1 MRRFGLDTPADL
13 LQNLRQE
20 KADFLCTKCLDPRHP
35 FNAAMIAYHLAEWVW
50 SEIKR
55 RPDCLYEDQ
64 KAFLRY
70 LGAIHNAPID
80 DAGSIAKGI
89 KRFERHEIGTVEK
102 NAVLGRGNS
111 FQSNRSAP
119 RHLWV
124 RRKDGR
130 KQKVEDFIDELI
142 RFWDRV
148 FQNNAVTQYSDEV
161 EPMGSQYCPCGAKLV
176 VGNYRGEALIG
187 CKQCNVWWPV
197 AKPPIRLNGKDLRAL
212 LSASKS
218 R

>member
-1 MRRFGLDTPADL
+1 MRRFGLGTPADL

-20 KADFLCTKCLDPRHP
+20 KADFLRTKCLESRHAI
-35 FNAAMIAYHLAEWVW
+35 NAAMMAHHLVEWVW

-55 RPDCLYEDQ
+55 RPDCPYEDQ
-64 KAFLRY
+64 KAFLRH
-70 LGAIHNAPID
+70 LRAIHNAPID

-89 KRFERHEIGTVEK
+89 KRFERDEIAAAER
-102 NAVLGRGNS
+102 NAAFRRGNC
-111 FQSNRSAP
+111 FQSNGSTA

-130 KQKVEDFIDELI
+130 EQKVEEFIDELI

-148 FQNNAVTQYSDEV
+148 FRNNAVIQYSDEL
-161 EPMGSQYCPCGAKLV
+161 EPVGFQYCPCGAELV
-176 VGNYRGEALIG
+176 VGNYRGESLIG
-187 CKQCNVWWPV
+187 CKRCNVWWPV
-197 AKPPIRLNGKDLRAL
+197 AKPPIRLSGKDLRAL
-212 LSASKS
+212 LSTSKS